1 MSEEHYDFN
10 DEDTGK
16 RFKKLTLAQ
25 RKRFK
30 DYREVL
36 KQFDVSYDDL
46 AFHLFE
52 LKEIVDDAVERKLYE
67 VVVDPDE
74 GLKLKPG
81 IRTRLRKSLQAQ
93 KKGGKG
99 IPARLVAKRLGLKW

>member
-52 LKEIVDDAVERKLYE
+52 LKEIVEEVKKSNTPQESPVDMSKLN
-67 VVVDPDE
+67 
-74 GLKLKPG
+74 
-81 IRTRLRKSLQAQ
+81 
-93 KKGGKG
+93 
-99 IPARLVAKRLGLKW
+99 